1 MAFCERTGKSLP
13 TPDVD
18 VIERSKGT
26 AKSEADADETARLN
40 DALARAKEKADFI
53 VIDTPGN
60 DTTLS
65 RVGHAAA
72 DTLVTPLNDSFLDF
86 DLLAKFDPDSL
97 EIKGPS
103 LYSEFVW
110 DCRKRRLMAHRANLD
125 WVVMRNRVPSAEM
138 RNKRRVAQ
146 AVEQLSSRVGCRIS
160 PGFSDRVIFRE
171 LFPLGLTML
180 DLPVRGLGMPLT
192 MSHIAAR
199 QEVRELLAMLRLP
212 GLEKVAE
219 KVAANACSVR
229 FQFRNASVATR
240 ALGAFDS
247 MGGFAVPERSCRPSS
262 SGLCCLWCC
271 FCWRR
276 LTLAPGRRIWSRGS
290 DFREVCSWGL
300 STVALAVM
308 GRIFLASLAAAGAW
322 ALLTGTMPPW
332 LGGPRSP
339 GEAGG
344 SREMPPSRKGT
355 MSRSEALH
363 VLGLEPGATEEQIRA
378 AHRRL
383 IVQIHPDKGG
393 TSYLAAKIN
402 EAKDVLL
409 RR

>member
-1 MAFCERTGKSLP
+1 VGVTIRGDKNTVPATAELKLESPARAGEPRQRTHVIVFGNEKGGTGKTTTAMHIAVAIARQGRKVVCIDLDGRQRSFARYIENRVAFSERMGKNLP
-13 TPDVD
+13 TPEVE

-110 DCRKRRLMAHRANLD
+110 DCRKRRLMTHRANLD

-146 AVEQLSSRVGCRIS
+146 AVEQLSSRVGCRIA

-180 DLPVRGLGMPLT
+180 DLPVRGLGMALT

-199 QEVRELLAMLRLP
+199 QEVRELLTMLRLP
-212 GLEKVAE
+212 GLEKLGEKAVA
-219 KVAANACSVR
+219 NS
-229 FQFRNASVATR
+229 
-240 ALGAFDS
+240 
-247 MGGFAVPERSCRPSS
+247 
-262 SGLCCLWCC
+262 
-271 FCWRR
+271 
-276 LTLAPGRRIWSRGS
+276 
-290 DFREVCSWGL
+290 
-300 STVALAVM
+300 
-308 GRIFLASLAAAGAW
+308 
-322 ALLTGTMPPW
+322 
-332 LGGPRSP
+332 
-339 GEAGG
+339 
-344 SREMPPSRKGT
+344 
-355 MSRSEALH
+355 
-363 VLGLEPGATEEQIRA
+363 
-378 AHRRL
+378 
-383 IVQIHPDKGG
+383 
-393 TSYLAAKIN
+393 
-402 EAKDVLL
+402 
-409 RR
+409 